1 MFDLGWSELLLIAAV
16 ALIIIGPKDL
26 PQAIRTV
33 TQVIRKLRGM
43 AREFQSGLDDLA
55 REAGVDEIKRDLNEF
70 KEDYDPKAALE
81 AITAEEE
88 RELQEVRDQIEGNS
102 IAPPEADERPDP
114 PDLTPEEFGALPTET
129 RSDTDTAAD
138 EKAADETTGDD
149 AAAGT
154 GAEPGEPK
162 KDGAAS

>member
-16 ALIIIGPKDL
+16 ALIVVGPKDL

-55 REAGVDEIKRDLNEF
+55 REAGVDEIKKDLTDF
-70 KEDYDPKAALE
+70 KEDYDPQAALE

-88 RELQEVRDQIEGNS
+88 RELKKVRDQVEGNS
-102 IAPPEADERPDP
+102 IAPPAADKRADPPATDERPDP
-114 PDLTPEEFGALPTET
+114 PDLTPEEFGALPTEKKVEEAPQA
-129 RSDTDTAAD
+129 AAD
-138 EKAADETTGDD
+138 EAGD
-149 AAAGT
+149 AQPA
-154 GAEPGEPK
+154 EPK

>member
-102 IAPPEADERPDP
+102 IAPPEAD
-114 PDLTPEEFGALPTET
+114 
-129 RSDTDTAAD
+129 
-138 EKAADETTGDD
+138 DD
-149 AAAGT
+149 ALRDALEAAL
-154 GAEPGEPK
+154 
-162 KDGAAS
+162 